1 MRARTES
8 NQETRRATCRGRQ
21 RAPSER
27 APSERAAGAPGV
39 PVLADFAARR
49 CPFFGRL
56 MASLR
61 FFCLAATLV
70 LAPVALPTAAW
81 AQGSSADRADAAR
94 LNAIRAQ
101 MDRGQGLFLA
111 GQYET
116 AAQVFEEGYAAHP
129 YSAFLFNAGVCYQ
142 KMGDAE
148 AALASFRRYLE
159 KDPNAPDAPSVQERV
174 TALQAAV
181 DAALARPEGEE
192 GEDESPAAVEMPDD
206 DTGMKSLVIVETDPS
221 GAPVKIFRRK
231 DQRTPDY
238 REGAKNSGWSLVAA
252 RSSPVDLTLDVG
264 RYHVVVEAF
273 AEYNRSET
281 DIDVSPGH
289 VHHFRANLSQGE
301 FLGFVEFTANVEGAA
316 IYLDGGEKDGAV
328 WGKTPHGAMVEPG
341 PHVAVLEAPGYE
353 PQTVEFEVEM
363 GGKKPISVVL
373 ERVGFGV
380 LRVDADVSE
389 ASIRIDERDVGVW
402 RAGQS
407 ALEFQ
412 VSAGP
417 HQVTVMSRGYKVLR
431 KQVVVPEGQL
441 VPMRAKMIR
450 RVPRGAAW
458 TQAIVSAGFIGASI
472 YFGVESN
479 RLKNELDADR
489 ARGILNA
496 SDPRINQGFWYSVGA
511 NGGFAVGGVLGLL
524 SVYNFIKDP
533 YPEPQLYR
541 GKPQEFDRIRRN
553 DPTLSTTD
561 EESTREEQSKTDE
574 QVSSLRPKDLFRWE
588 PCPVQVAGQPTK
600 EVVW

>member
-1 MRARTES
+1 MAGG
-8 NQETRRATCRGRQ
+8 RRLSRR
-21 RAPSER
+21 ER
-27 APSERAAGAPGV
+27 PGWAQ
-39 PVLADFAARR
+39 LL
-49 CPFFGRL
+49 CGILFFL
-56 MASLR
+56 P
-61 FFCLAATLV
+61 LV
-70 LAPVALPTAAW
+70 ALPNVALPTAAW
-81 AQGSSADRADAAR
+81 AQGSSGSSSDGAR
-94 LNAIRAQ
+94 LNAIREQ

-111 GQYET
+111 KQYEA

-142 KMGDAE
+142 KMGNAE
-148 AALASFRRYLE
+148 AALASFQTYLQ
-159 KDPNAPDAPSVQERV
+159 KDPSAPDAPAVQERI
-174 TALQAAV
+174 TALQAALAAFAAQAEGG
-181 DAALARPEGEE
+181 DAEQ
-192 GEDESPAAVEMPDD
+192 ESQQAVEVPDD
-206 DTGMKSLVIVETDPS
+206 ETGMKSLVIVETEPP

-231 DQRTPDY
+231 DEHTPDY
-238 REGAKNSGWSLVAA
+238 REGAKNSGWSLVTA

-301 FLGFVEFTANVEGAA
+301 FLGFVEFTANVEGAKV
-316 IYLDGGEKDGAV
+316 YLDGGEKTGAV
-328 WGKTPHGAMVEPG
+328 WGKTPHAAMVEPG
-341 PHVAVLEAPGYE
+341 PHVAVIDAPGYE

-373 ERVGFGV
+373 ERVAFGIM
-380 LRVDADVSE
+380 RVDADVAE
-389 ASIRIDERDVGVW
+389 ATIQIDERVVGLW

-412 VSAGP
+412 VSAGA
-417 HQVTVMSRGYKVLR
+417 HQVIVSSRGYKTLR

-458 TQAIVSAGFIGASI
+458 TQAILSAGFIGASI

-479 RLKNELDADR
+479 RLKNDLDADR
-489 ARGILNA
+489 ARSILNA

-511 NGGFAVGGVLGLL
+511 NGGFAVGGVLGAL
-524 SVYNFIKDP
+524 SIYNFIKDP

-541 GKPQEFDRIRRN
+541 GKPLEFDRVRRN
-553 DPTLSTTD
+553 DPTLSTTKEASWRHPRAPRSVEACRITPHPD
-561 EESTREEQSKTDE
+561 GGPTPAPRPGAPARES
-574 QVSSLRPKDLFRWE
+574 QVSVNSARE
-588 PCPVQVAGQPTK
+588 VA
-600 EVVW
+600 W